1 MDFLMAN
8 ADTIIQYK
16 VANIYG
22 LPPNS
27 RSEEAKIVLVAEK
40 KKILRRSLAGCDGQ
54 IYNDRSMW

>member
-1 MDFLMAN
+1 MDFVMAN

-40 KKILRRSLAGCDGQ
+40 
-54 IYNDRSMW
+54 